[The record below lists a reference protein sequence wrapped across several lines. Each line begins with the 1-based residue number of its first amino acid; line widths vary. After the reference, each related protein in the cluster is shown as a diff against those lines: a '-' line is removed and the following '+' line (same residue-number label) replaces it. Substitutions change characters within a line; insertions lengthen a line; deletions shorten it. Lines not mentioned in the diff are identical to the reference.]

1 MTISIDRQATDE
13 SEKPIVWRWSR
24 CYCLISTL
32 SSAGCGRAIISC
44 LIRISDSMPARH
56 VLVYRAA
63 RRTVSWVCGLVEEM
77 IEQQDEYPILVLCL
91 PLHSS
96 RAQECD
102 TIGDRFAQCLDGL
115 QSPLIFYLFLLPSI
129 RTPCCYLP
137 TTVDIFS
144 KKTRKRCQFLSI

>member
-91 PLHSS
+91 PLIAAW
-96 RAQECD
+96 AQKCD
-102 TIGDRFAQCLDGL
+102 TRFGQCSLHLGRITN
-115 QSPLIFYLFLLPSI
+115 PLILYLFLLSSI
-129 RTPCCYLP
+129 RTPCCCLP
-137 TTVDIFS
+137 ATVGIFS
-144 KKTRKRCQFLSI
+144 KN